1 MNRIWLGA
9 GVAIALLI
17 GLVVAFISSNG
28 ATSTTTT
35 VALATTT
42 TAAPATTTT
51 APTTTTAA
59 PATTTTEAPTTTTT
73 QSLEDREAEVLAL
86 VGELEL
92 RMFGAVYDSDLEE
105 LAEVVGSKQLYE
117 RLLPAANDPGQYYVK
132 APTSE
137 DHKVEFLELVLDRP
151 DCIVA
156 AVEEDPTGFLNE
168 DGTVEYL
175 IVVVWPVPDSAYG
188 WRLAERYVGGVPDTS
203 WQADCDLQDREW
215 RP

>member
-17 GLVVAFISSNG
+17 GLVVALISSNG

-86 VGELEL
+86 VT
-92 RMFGAVYDSDLEE
+92 DLEFQLWDADYRLDEAE
-105 LAEVVGSKQLYE
+105 LKDLIGGQELYE
-117 RLLPAANDPGQYYVK
+117 RWTGGPDPRSFYARSPEEADFSVDVY
-132 APTSE
+132 AIE
-137 DHKVEFLELVLDRP
+137 LDRS
-151 DCIVA
+151 DCLVVA
-156 AVEEDPTGFLNE
+156 IAEDPSAFLKEGAPE
-168 DGTVEYL
+168 DL
-175 IVVVWPVPDSAYG
+175 IVVLWPVPEAQKG
-188 WRLAERYVGGVPDTS
+188 WRIVERFGGGTPESS
-203 WQADCDLQDREW
+203 WLPLCDLQNREW